1 MKKMIILLSVVF
13 CLVLSGCGNVDS
25 GSSSGLKYHV
35 KCADAVDVE
44 LSLSSN
50 TDYSLFVQDGG
61 DRFYVYRSKA
71 EVPTVQ
77 DGSLDTSSDIDVT
90 KVGNDYK
97 IELGESLLNMRD
109 LYGNYSLSIC
119 YTGTLNDDA
128 VSGKQ
133 GNINTARY
141 TLHTNTGESF
151 TSSDSSADTYTFGM
165 TVRKFDTGGSAVEG
179 AEFAVY
185 GSDADARSGH
195 NPLGTGRT
203 DTDGLCV
210 FVKPDGTKAH
220 FRNGTYYN

>member
-1 MKKMIILLSVVF
+1 MYLYLFFSKLFLFSICFCEILLILFLAFDIIKMINSECAGVFYEKMIILLSVVF

-109 LYGNYSLSIC
+109 LYGNI
-119 YTGTLNDDA
+119 
-128 VSGKQ
+128 
-133 GNINTARY
+133 
-141 TLHTNTGESF
+141 E
-151 TSSDSSADTYTFGM
+151 
-165 TVRKFDTGGSAVEG
+165 
-179 AEFAVY
+179 
-185 GSDADARSGH
+185 
-195 NPLGTGRT
+195 
-203 DTDGLCV
+203 
-210 FVKPDGTKAH
+210 
-220 FRNGTYYN
+220 